1 MLCHKLVVSFDKLI
15 LKSVVG
21 FDNQADSE
29 GAFLQIWRLRL
40 QADLAGCFVTSLFF
54 DLDKL
59 SLTLLLILT
68 SRS

>member
-40 QADLAGCFVTSLFF
+40 QADLAECFVTSLFF